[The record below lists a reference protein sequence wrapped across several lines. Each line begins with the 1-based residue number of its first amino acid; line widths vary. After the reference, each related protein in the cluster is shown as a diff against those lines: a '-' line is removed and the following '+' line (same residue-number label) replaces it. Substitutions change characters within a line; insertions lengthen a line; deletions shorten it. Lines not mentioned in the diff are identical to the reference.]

1 MTYSAIITDIEGTTT
16 RISFVTEV
24 LFPYARL
31 HLAAFVRQHQQ
42 QPAVLAELTA
52 VREQLQQPEADIEQC
67 ISALLSWLDAD
78 QKITPL
84 KSLQGMIWQ
93 EGYQQ
98 GHFTGHLYPDA
109 VAQLQTWQQRGIPL
123 YIYSSGSVTAQQLLF
138 KYSDAGDLTPLLSGY
153 FDTRIGG
160 KRDLA
165 SYQAILKQL
174 QLPPAQVLFLS
185 DVVAE
190 LDAARQAGMATV
202 QLIREQQAA
211 SDHPVAENFYQIE
224 V

>member
-52 VREQLQQPEADIEQC
+52 VREQLQQPEADVEQC

-78 QKITPL
+78 QKMTPL

-109 VAQLQTWQQRGIPL
+109 VAQLQAWQQRGIPL

-153 FDTRIGG
+153 FDTRIGA

-211 SDHPVAENFYQIE
+211 SNHPVAENFYQIE

>member
-52 VREQLQQPEADIEQC
+52 VREQLQQPEADVEQC

>member
-42 QPAVLAELTA
+42 QPAVLAEPTA
-52 VREQLQQPEADIEQC
+52 VREQLHQPEADIEQC

-93 EGYQQ
+93 ESSAC
-98 GHFTGHLYPDA
+98 TACRCLPD
-109 VAQLQTWQQRGIPL
+109 
-123 YIYSSGSVTAQQLLF
+123 
-138 KYSDAGDLTPLLSGY
+138 
-153 FDTRIGG
+153 
-160 KRDLA
+160 
-165 SYQAILKQL
+165 
-174 QLPPAQVLFLS
+174 
-185 DVVAE
+185 
-190 LDAARQAGMATV
+190 
-202 QLIREQQAA
+202 
-211 SDHPVAENFYQIE
+211 
-224 V
+224 